1 MTRARG
7 PSTADDAILI
17 EGIEIPAALGVT
29 AAERAMRRPVRI
41 DLEAGCSLHAS
52 GQSDRIEDT
61 LDYGK
66 LFEVL
71 QQVVTEREHQL
82 VEALGER
89 IARALFASFG
99 EIEWVT
105 LHIRKP
111 NPLAGVLD
119 YVGVRLTRY
128 RSG

>member
-1 MTRARG
+1 MARTTRR
-7 PSTADDAILI
+7 STPDDAILI

-41 DLEAGCSLHAS
+41 DLEVGYSLSAS
-52 GQSDRIEDT
+52 GKSDRIEDT

-66 LFEVL
+66 LFEVVE
-71 QQVVTEREHQL
+71 QVVGEREHQL

-89 IARALFASFG
+89 IAEALFAAFDVD
-99 EIEWVT
+99 WVT
-105 LHIRKP
+105 IHIRKP

-119 YVGVRLTRY
+119 YVGARITRH
-128 RSG
+128 RGP

>member
-1 MTRARG
+1 MGRTTRR
-7 PSTADDAILI
+7 STPDDAILI

-41 DLEAGCSLHAS
+41 DLEAGYSLSAS
-52 GQSDRIEDT
+52 GKSDRIEDT

-66 LFEVL
+66 IFEVVE
-71 QQVVTEREHQL
+71 QVVNKREHQL

-89 IARALFASFG
+89 IAEALFATFDV
-99 EIEWVT
+99 EWVT
-105 LHIRKP
+105 LYIRKP

-119 YVGVRLTRY
+119 YVGARITRH
-128 RSG
+128 RDP